1 MDYWRGGGGG
11 GGGGGLLARGGG
23 AKGMLPFPSKIIG
36 GWPASPP
43 PVPTPMKGYKA
54 NFKYFMPRM
63 VCTDECGTK

>member
-1 MDYWRGGGGG
+1 MDYWRGGGGKG
-11 GGGGGLLARGGG
+11 YVAISLENYWGVAR
-23 AKGMLPFPSKIIG
+23 L
-36 GWPASPP
+36 PP